1 MYSEFLL
8 ISFIFE
14 KVAFKIKLRL
24 VSRFQLSLIVKM
36 DIEYVFY
43 FLFLMQSV
51 INVIFYFLHLALTR
65 EVLVMQE
72 QRDGIYKKKVGY

>member
-14 KVAFKIKLRL
+14 KVAFKFKLRL

-72 QRDGIYKKKVGY
+72 QRDGI